1 LHGSCDGH
9 GNCKCVS
16 RLLPSPQRCTTQRKA
31 VPFGH
36 VMTNATHVMTR
47 GILPRKVG
55 LLLAQVM
62 AWSATML
69 ACCGEAS
76 SAGPRPPAP
85 DPVTWAQL
93 WLHRAPVS
101 KEFGNAVRGAG
112 ALSVR
117 SWAARVSSGVAE
129 CMGAVW
135 CTVVCGVY
143 GEPCKHD
150 GSGTTR
156 LAAPRD
162 VVVAETAVST
172 CISSAKRR

>member
-1 LHGSCDGH
+1 VLAYVRLRTKRETSSLIFLSEMHDVILIFVSRLCMCMLCVHGSCVGH
-9 GNCKCVS
+9 GCCKCVS
-16 RLLPSPQRCTTQRKA
+16 RLLPSPQRCTVQREA

-36 VMTNATHVMTR
+36 VMTKATHVTTR
-47 GILPRKVG
+47 GILLRKVG
-55 LLLAQVM
+55 SGLFLAQVM

-101 KEFGNAVRGAG
+101 KDFGNAVRGTG
-112 ALSVR
+112 TLSVR

-129 CMGAVW
+129 
-135 CTVVCGVY
+135 
-143 GEPCKHD
+143 
-150 GSGTTR
+150 
-156 LAAPRD
+156 
-162 VVVAETAVST
+162 
-172 CISSAKRR
+172 